1 MASKKKKVVVE
12 DISDKEIRNNRTR
25 RKKLEER
32 EDEDDDNNADKSV
45 RLLSNDSSKI
55 IASQIIGKQD
65 TKMENYS
72 QTTQLN
78 PYMFYEVLEMKKE
91 MEKLKEANQDLKSSK
106 RYKDYGKLTLVLFV
120 ALLNYSLVYCIFLT
134 IIGLILDNTEF
145 QINFLDI
152 AATLQ
157 KLSLK
162 KFVTMKE

>member
-1 MASKKKKVVVE
+1 MASKKKKVVVD
-12 DISDKEIRNNRTR
+12 DISDKEIRNNKTR

-32 EDEDDDNNADKSV
+32 EDGDDDNNADKSFN
-45 RLLSNDSSKI
+45 LLTKESSKI
-55 IASQIIGKQD
+55 ITSPIIGK
-65 TKMENYS
+65 KEMENYS